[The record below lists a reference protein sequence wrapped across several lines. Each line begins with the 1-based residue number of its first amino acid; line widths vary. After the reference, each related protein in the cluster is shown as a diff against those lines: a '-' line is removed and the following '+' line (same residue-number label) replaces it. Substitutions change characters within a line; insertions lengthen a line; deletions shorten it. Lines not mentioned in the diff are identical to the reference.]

1 MASDE
6 ELSKTLNRF
15 ASGLTTA
22 VLAVL
27 ILWIGQTTFRHAA
40 MLASVDEKLNDA
52 KRQLEIVDQRQDGL
66 RKQLDNLAA
75 AALGNDRSQ
84 FTAKDGDALSAQ
96 VRQTEQSANEL
107 ERRFVERL
115 NGLELRLASLETEH
129 QHSHE
134 VAALQS
140 EITQLR
146 SDLTRT
152 IAAQET
158 QTAPQPQ
165 PQSSERF
172 ARGVPVFLPPTDSR
186 R

>member
-6 ELSKTLNRF
+6 ELSRTLNRL
-15 ASGLTTA
+15 AGGLITA
-22 VLAVL
+22 VLVAL

-40 MLASVDEKLNDA
+40 ILASLDEKLNDA
-52 KRQLEIVDQRQDGL
+52 KHQLEIVDQRQDGL
-66 RKQLDNLAA
+66 RKQLDSLASA
-75 AALGNDRSQ
+75 ARDNDRSQ
-84 FTAKDGDALSAQ
+84 FTAKDGDALSSL
-96 VRQTEQSANEL
+96 VRQAEQSANDL

-115 NGLELRLASLETEH
+115 NGLELRVAALETQH
-129 QHSHE
+129 QNSQE

-158 QTAPQPQ
+158 QATQQ